1 MTNVIEMANPRT
13 HERAPKKFLPLC
25 PRSRFYVPSVLR
37 FSLRAA
43 ALATVVAISAAQP
56 ATAQETPRGKDLG
69 KRVLCMCGG
78 CEDSAGLCNHPGGT
92 FSGPCETAR
101 GMQKDLDARVIK
113 GESDD
118 QILQGMVEQ
127 YGPTVL
133 VEPPKKGFDLL
144 AWIMPIAVPLI
155 ALVLVWAVVRRWRHN
170 ATLAPAGGPQV
181 SAEFLA
187 RAQQEAGRELGRE
200 NDV

>member
-1 MTNVIEMANPRT
+1 MPNTRT
-13 HERAPKKFLPLC
+13 TKRAPKNSLRPLW
-25 PRSRFYVPSVLR
+25 PFSATSALIFVLR
-37 FSLRAA
+37 AVT
-43 ALATVVAISAAQP
+43 LATIITVSAATP
-56 ATAQETPRGKDLG
+56 ARAQETPRGKALG

-101 GMQKDLDARVIK
+101 GMQKDLDAHVTR

-118 QILQGMVEQ
+118 QILQAMVEQ

-133 VEPPKKGFDLL
+133 VEPPEKGFDLL

-155 ALVLVWAVVRRWRHN
+155 ALVLVWEVVRRWRHK
-170 ATLAPAGGPQV
+170 ATLAPAGGPLV
-181 SAEFLA
+181 SPELLA
-187 RAQQEAGRELGRE
+187 RARQEAGREPGRE
-200 NDV
+200 NDE

>member
-1 MTNVIEMANPRT
+1 
-13 HERAPKKFLPLC
+13 
-25 PRSRFYVPSVLR
+25 
-37 FSLRAA
+37 
-43 ALATVVAISAAQP
+43 
-56 ATAQETPRGKDLG
+56 
-69 KRVLCMCGG
+69 MCGG

-101 GMQKDLDARVIK
+101 GMQKDLDAHVNK

-118 QILQGMVEQ
+118 QILQAMVEQ

-155 ALVLVWAVVRRWRHN
+155 ALVLVWEVVRRWRHK

-187 RAQQEAGRELGRE
+187 RAQQEASREPGRE
-200 NDV
+200 NDE

>member
-1 MTNVIEMANPRT
+1 MSPTP
-13 HERAPKKFLPLC
+13 
-25 PRSRFYVPSVLR
+25 
-37 FSLRAA
+37 
-43 ALATVVAISAAQP
+43 
-56 ATAQETPRGKDLG
+56 AQETPRAKALS

-101 GMQKDLDARVIK
+101 GMQKDLDAHVTR

-118 QILQGMVEQ
+118 QILQAMVEQ

-133 VEPPKKGFDLL
+133 IEPPKKGFDLL
-144 AWIMPIAVPLI
+144 AWIMPIVVPLI
-155 ALVLVWAVVRRWRHN
+155 ALVLVWEVVRRWRHK

-187 RAQQEAGRELGRE
+187 RAQREANREPGRE
-200 NDV
+200 NDE

>member
-1 MTNVIEMANPRT
+1 MTNMPDSRT
-13 HERAPKKFLPLC
+13 NERVPPKSLC
-25 PRSRFYVPSVLR
+25 PQSRFSASPVFR
-37 FSLRAA
+37 FSVRAV
-43 ALATVVAISAAQP
+43 ALATVLAMAVAIP
-56 ATAQETPRGKDLG
+56 ASAQETPRAKALS

-101 GMQKDLDARVIK
+101 GMQKDLDAHVTR

-118 QILQGMVEQ
+118 QILQAMVEQ

-144 AWIMPIAVPLI
+144 AWIMPIVVPLI
-155 ALVLVWAVVRRWRHN
+155 ALVLVWQVVRRWRHK
-170 ATLAPAGGPQV
+170 ATLVPAGGPQV

-187 RAQQEAGRELGRE
+187 RAQHEAGRESGSE
-200 NDV
+200 NDE

>member
-1 MTNVIEMANPRT
+1 MTNIRISRT
-13 HERAPKKFLPLC
+13 NERVPPNSLC
-25 PRSRFYVPSVLR
+25 PQSRFSVSSKLI
-37 FSLRAA
+37 FAFRAI
-43 ALATVVAISAAQP
+43 VVAAILTMSVAMP
-56 ATAQETPRGKDLG
+56 ARTQETPRAKALS

-101 GMQKDLDARVIK
+101 GMQKDLDAHVTR

-118 QILQGMVEQ
+118 QILQAMVEQ

-144 AWIMPIAVPLI
+144 AWVMPIVVPLI
-155 ALVLVWAVVRRWRHN
+155 ALVLVWEVVRRWRHK
-170 ATLAPAGGPQV
+170 ATLAPAGGPPV
-181 SAEFLA
+181 NAEFLA
-187 RAQQEAGRELGRE
+187 RAQREAGREPGRE
-200 NDV
+200 ND

>member
-1 MTNVIEMANPRT
+1 MTKFPNSRT
-13 HERAPKKFLPLC
+13 TERVPHQSLC
-25 PRSRFYVPSVLR
+25 PQSRFSVSSVLR
-37 FSLRAA
+37 FSLRAVT
-43 ALATVVAISAAQP
+43 LATILAISAAQP
-56 ATAQETPRGKDLG
+56 AKAQDTPRGKALG

-101 GMQKDLDARVIK
+101 GMQKDLDAHVTR

-118 QILQGMVEQ
+118 QILQAMVEQ

-155 ALVLVWAVVRRWRHN
+155 ALVLVWEVVRRWRHK
-170 ATLAPAGGPQV
+170 AALAPAGGPQV

-187 RAQQEAGRELGRE
+187 RAQREAGREPGRE
-200 NDV
+200 NDE

>member
-1 MTNVIEMANPRT
+1 MFAF
-13 HERAPKKFLPLC
+13 RAI
-25 PRSRFYVPSVLR
+25 
-37 FSLRAA
+37 
-43 ALATVVAISAAQP
+43 ALATII
-56 ATAQETPRGKDLG
+56 ATGAMSPTPAQETPRAKALS

-101 GMQKDLDARVIK
+101 GMQKDLDAHVTR

-118 QILQGMVEQ
+118 QILQAMVEQ

-155 ALVLVWAVVRRWRHN
+155 ALVLVWEVVRRWRHK

-181 SAEFLA
+181 NAEFLA
-187 RAQQEAGRELGRE
+187 RAQREAGREPGRE
-200 NDV
+200 HDE

>member
-1 MTNVIEMANPRT
+1 MTDSYNTRKS
-13 HERAPKKFLPLC
+13 ERAPQQSLC
-25 PRSRFYVPSVLR
+25 AQNRFSMFSVLR
-37 FSLRAA
+37 ISLRAVT
-43 ALATVVAISAAQP
+43 LATILAMSAIAPASAQD
-56 ATAQETPRGKDLG
+56 TPRAKALS

-78 CEDSAGLCNHPGGT
+78 CEDSVGLCNHPGGT

-101 GMQKDLDARVIK
+101 GMQKDLDAHVTR

-118 QILQGMVEQ
+118 QILQAMVEQ

-155 ALVLVWAVVRRWRHN
+155 ALVLVWEVVRRWRHK

-181 SAEFLA
+181 SPEFLV
-187 RAQQEAGRELGRE
+187 RAQREANREPGREHDE
-200 NDV
+200 

>member
-1 MTNVIEMANPRT
+1 MVNPRINQ
-13 HERAPKKFLPLC
+13 RVPQKSLC
-25 PRSRFYVPSVLR
+25 PQSRFSVSSVLR
-37 FSLRAA
+37 FSLRAV
-43 ALATVVAISAAQP
+43 ALTAIIATSVAQP
-56 ATAQETPRGKDLG
+56 ASAQDTPRGKALG

-101 GMQKDLDARVIK
+101 GMQKDLDAHVTR

-118 QILQGMVEQ
+118 QILQAMVEQ

-144 AWIMPIAVPLI
+144 AWIMPIAVPLV
-155 ALVLVWAVVRRWRHN
+155 ALVLVWEVVRRWRHK
-170 ATLAPAGGPQV
+170 ATLAPAGGPSV
-181 SAEFLA
+181 SPELLA
-187 RAQQEAGRELGRE
+187 RARQEANREPGREHDE
-200 NDV
+200 

>member
-1 MTNVIEMANPRT
+1 LVTI
-13 HERAPKKFLPLC
+13 
-25 PRSRFYVPSVLR
+25 
-37 FSLRAA
+37 
-43 ALATVVAISAAQP
+43 LATCALSP
-56 ATAQETPRGKDLG
+56 TPAQETPRGKALS

-101 GMQKDLDARVIK
+101 GMQKDLDAHVTR

-118 QILQGMVEQ
+118 QILQAMVEQ

-144 AWIMPIAVPLI
+144 AWIMPIVVPLV
-155 ALVLVWAVVRRWRHN
+155 ALVLVWEVVRRWRQK
-170 ATLAPAGGPQV
+170 ATLAPAGGPHV

-187 RAQQEAGRELGRE
+187 RAQREAHREPGRE
-200 NDV
+200 NDE

>member
-1 MTNVIEMANPRT
+1 MTKIFASRT
-13 HERAPKKFLPLC
+13 SERVLQKSLC
-25 PRSRFYVPSVLR
+25 PQSRFSVSSVLR
-37 FSLRAA
+37 FSIRAVT
-43 ALATVVAISAAQP
+43 LATILAMGAAVSAP
-56 ATAQETPRGKDLG
+56 AQETPRAKALS

-101 GMQKDLDARVIK
+101 GMQKDLDAHVTR

-118 QILQGMVEQ
+118 QILEAMVEQ

-155 ALVLVWAVVRRWRHN
+155 ALVLVWEVVRRWRHK
-170 ATLAPAGGPQV
+170 ATLAPAEGPSV
-181 SAEFLA
+181 NAEFLA
-187 RAQQEAGRELGRE
+187 RAQREAGREPGRE
-200 NDV
+200 NDE

>member
-1 MTNVIEMANPRT
+1 
-13 HERAPKKFLPLC
+13 
-25 PRSRFYVPSVLR
+25 
-37 FSLRAA
+37 
-43 ALATVVAISAAQP
+43 
-56 ATAQETPRGKDLG
+56 
-69 KRVLCMCGG
+69 MCGG

-101 GMQKDLDARVIK
+101 GMQKDLDAHVTR

-118 QILQGMVEQ
+118 QILQAMVEQ

-144 AWIMPIAVPLI
+144 AWIMPVAVPLI
-155 ALVLVWAVVRRWRHN
+155 ALVLVWEVVRRWRHK

-181 SAEFLA
+181 NAEFLA
-187 RAQQEAGRELGRE
+187 RAQREASRDPGRE

>member
-1 MTNVIEMANPRT
+1 MTSVCKTRT
-13 HERAPKKFLPLC
+13 KKSMPQTSLC
-25 PRSRFYVPSVLR
+25 SPSRFSVSSGLR
-37 FSLRAA
+37 FSLRAL
-43 ALATVVAISAAQP
+43 ALATVLTTCAMSPASAQD
-56 ATAQETPRGKDLG
+56 TPRAKALS

-101 GMQKDLDARVIK
+101 GMQKDLDAHVTRA
-113 GESDD
+113 ESDD
-118 QILQGMVEQ
+118 QILQAMVEQ

-155 ALVLVWAVVRRWRHN
+155 ALVLVWEVVRRWRHK
-170 ATLAPAGGPQV
+170 AALAPAGGPQV

-187 RAQQEAGRELGRE
+187 RAQREAGREPGRE
-200 NDV
+200 NDE

>member
-1 MTNVIEMANPRT
+1 MTNMTRPRT
-13 HERAPKKFLPLC
+13 AGRAPQQSLC
-25 PRSRFYVPSVLR
+25 PQSRFSVSSVLR
-37 FSLRAA
+37 FSLRAV
-43 ALATVVAISAAQP
+43 ALAAIIATTTAQP
-56 ATAQETPRGKDLG
+56 ATAQETPRAKDLS

-101 GMQKDLDARVIK
+101 GMQKDLDAHVTK

-118 QILQGMVEQ
+118 QILQAMVEQ

-155 ALVLVWAVVRRWRHN
+155 ALVLVWSVVRRWRHK
-170 ATLAPAGGPQV
+170 ATLVPAGGPPV
-181 SAEFLA
+181 NAEFLA
-187 RAQQEAGRELGRE
+187 RAQSESGREPGRE

>member
-1 MTNVIEMANPRT
+1 MTNMPDSRT
-13 HERAPKKFLPLC
+13 NERVPPKSLC
-25 PRSRFYVPSVLR
+25 PQSRFSASPVFR
-37 FSLRAA
+37 FSVR
-43 ALATVVAISAAQP
+43 ALALAAIIATSAAIP
-56 ATAQETPRGKDLG
+56 TFAQEAPRAKALS

-78 CEDSAGLCNHPGGT
+78 CEDSVGMCNHPGGT

-101 GMQKDLDARVIK
+101 AMQKDLDAHVTR

-118 QILQGMVEQ
+118 QILQAMVEQ

-155 ALVLVWAVVRRWRHN
+155 ALVLVWEIVRRWRHN

-187 RAQQEAGRELGRE
+187 RAQQEAGREPGRE
-200 NDV
+200 NDE

>member
-1 MTNVIEMANPRT
+1 MTSTRT
-13 HERAPKKFLPLC
+13 NARVQQKSLC
-25 PRSRFYVPSVLR
+25 PQSRFSVSSVLR
-37 FSLRAA
+37 FSVRAV
-43 ALATVVAISAAQP
+43 ALATILTTSGMSP
-56 ATAQETPRGKDLG
+56 TPAQETPRAKALS

-78 CEDSAGLCNHPGGT
+78 CEDSAGMCNHPGGT

-101 GMQKDLDARVIK
+101 GMQKDLDAHVSR

-118 QILQGMVEQ
+118 QILQAMVEQ

-155 ALVLVWAVVRRWRHN
+155 ALVLVWEVVRRWRHK

-187 RAQQEAGRELGRE
+187 RAQREAGREPGRE
-200 NDV
+200 NDE

>member
-1 MTNVIEMANPRT
+1 MTNMIQTRT
-13 HERAPKKFLPLC
+13 NERVPQNSLRPQ
-25 PRSRFYVPSVLR
+25 SRFSVSSVLR
-37 FSLRAA
+37 FSFRAV
-43 ALATVVAISAAQP
+43 ALATILATSVPSPASAQD
-56 ATAQETPRGKDLG
+56 TPRGKALG

-101 GMQKDLDARVIK
+101 GMQKDLDAHVTR

-118 QILQGMVEQ
+118 QILQAMVEQ

-155 ALVLVWAVVRRWRHN
+155 ALVLVWEVVRRWRHK

-181 SAEFLA
+181 NAEFLA
-187 RAQQEAGRELGRE
+187 RAQREASRDPGRE

>member
-1 MTNVIEMANPRT
+1 MINIPNLGTN
-13 HERAPKKFLPLC
+13 ERVPQKFPSLC
-25 PRSRFYVPSVLR
+25 PRSSFSVFSVLR
-37 FSLRAA
+37 FSLRAVT
-43 ALATVVAISAAQP
+43 LATILAISAAQP
-56 ATAQETPRGKDLG
+56 ASAQETPRGKALG

-101 GMQKDLDARVIK
+101 GMQKDLDAHVTR

-118 QILQGMVEQ
+118 QILEAMVEQ

-170 ATLAPAGGPQV
+170 ATLAPAGGPQL

-187 RAQQEAGRELGRE
+187 RAQQEAGRESGSE
-200 NDV
+200 HNE

>member
-1 MTNVIEMANPRT
+1 MSIARTNECVLKNSPRT
-13 HERAPKKFLPLC
+13 LRPF
-25 PRSRFYVPSVLR
+25 SVSSVLR
-37 FSLRAA
+37 LSLRAV
-43 ALATVVAISAAQP
+43 ALATILTMGAAAP
-56 ATAQETPRGKDLG
+56 APAQETPRAKALS

-101 GMQKDLDARVIK
+101 AMQKDLDARVTSNQ
-113 GESDD
+113 SDD
-118 QILQGMVEQ
+118 QILQAMVEQ

-155 ALVLVWAVVRRWRHN
+155 ALVLVWEVVRRWRHK
-170 ATLAPAGGPQV
+170 ATLAPASGPPV
-181 SAEFLA
+181 NAEFLA
-187 RAQQEAGRELGRE
+187 RAQREANREPGRDLDE
-200 NDV
+200 

>member
-1 MTNVIEMANPRT
+1 MANTRT
-13 HERAPKKFLPLC
+13 NERAPRRSLRPQ
-25 PRSRFYVPSVLR
+25 SRFSVFSVLR
-37 FSLRAA
+37 FSLRAI
-43 ALATVVAISAAQP
+43 ALATVITMSAAQP
-56 ATAQETPRGKDLG
+56 ASAQETPRAKDLS

-101 GMQKDLDARVIK
+101 GMQKDLDAHVTR

-118 QILQGMVEQ
+118 QILQAMVEQ

-144 AWIMPIAVPLI
+144 AWIMPIVVPLI
-155 ALVLVWAVVRRWRHN
+155 ALVLVWEVVRRWRPSRR
-170 ATLAPAGGPQV
+170 PASERRIPGP
-181 SAEFLA
+181 
-187 RAQQEAGRELGRE
+187 RAKRSRQGTGA
-200 NDV
+200 

>member
-1 MTNVIEMANPRT
+1 MTNTPISRAN
-13 HERAPKKFLPLC
+13 ERVPQQSLC
-25 PRSRFYVPSVLR
+25 PQSRRSVSSVLM

-43 ALATVVAISAAQP
+43 ALATIVTMSAAQP
-56 ATAQETPRGKDLG
+56 ASAQETPRAKALS

-101 GMQKDLDARVIK
+101 GMQKDLDAHVNRN
-113 GESDD
+113 ESDD
-118 QILQGMVEQ
+118 QILQAMVEQ

-155 ALVLVWAVVRRWRHN
+155 ALVLVWEVVRRWRHK

-187 RAQQEAGRELGRE
+187 RAQREGGREPGRE
-200 NDV
+200 HDE

>member
-1 MTNVIEMANPRT
+1 MRKTPPN
-13 HERAPKKFLPLC
+13 ERVPQKSLSPQ
-25 PRSRFYVPSVLR
+25 SRFSVSSAGKILFR
-37 FSLRAA
+37 
-43 ALATVVAISAAQP
+43 TVVLVTIIATSAAIP
-56 ATAQETPRGKDLG
+56 TFAQEAPRAKALS

-78 CEDSAGLCNHPGGT
+78 CEDSVGMCNHPGGT

-101 GMQKDLDARVIK
+101 AMQKDLDAHVTR

-118 QILQGMVEQ
+118 QILQAMVEQ

-155 ALVLVWAVVRRWRHN
+155 ALVLVWEVVRRWRHK

-187 RAQQEAGRELGRE
+187 RAQQEAGREPGRE
-200 NDV
+200 NDE

>member
-1 MTNVIEMANPRT
+1 
-13 HERAPKKFLPLC
+13 
-25 PRSRFYVPSVLR
+25 
-37 FSLRAA
+37 
-43 ALATVVAISAAQP
+43 
-56 ATAQETPRGKDLG
+56 
-69 KRVLCMCGG
+69 MCGG
-78 CEDSAGLCNHPGGT
+78 CEDSVGLCNHPGGT

-101 GMQKDLDARVIK
+101 GMQKDLDAHVTK

-118 QILQGMVEQ
+118 QILQAMVEQ

-155 ALVLVWAVVRRWRHN
+155 ALVLVWEVVRRWRHK
-170 ATLAPAGGPQV
+170 ATLAPAGGPPV
-181 SAEFLA
+181 SSEFLA
-187 RAQQEAGRELGRE
+187 RAQQEANGEPGRE

>member
-1 MTNVIEMANPRT
+1 MVNTRNT
-13 HERAPKKFLPLC
+13 ERVPQKFLSLC
-25 PRSRFYVPSVLR
+25 PQSRFSVSSVLR
-37 FSLRAA
+37 FSLRAIA
-43 ALATVVAISAAQP
+43 VATILTTCAMSP
-56 ATAQETPRGKDLG
+56 TPAQETPRAKDLS

-101 GMQKDLDARVIK
+101 GMQKDLDAHVTR

-118 QILQGMVEQ
+118 QILQAMVEQ

-155 ALVLVWAVVRRWRHN
+155 ALVLVWEVVRRWRHK

-187 RAQQEAGRELGRE
+187 RAQSEAGREPGRE
-200 NDV
+200 HDE

>member
-1 MTNVIEMANPRT
+1 MSYTHTTKRVPQNSPRT
-13 HERAPKKFLPLC
+13 LRPFSAHSALIFAVRAIILASFL
-25 PRSRFYVPSVLR
+25 
-37 FSLRAA
+37 
-43 ALATVVAISAAQP
+43 AISAAQP
-56 ATAQETPRGKDLG
+56 ATAQETPRAKALS

-101 GMQKDLDARVIK
+101 GMQKDLDAHVTK

-118 QILQGMVEQ
+118 QILQAMVEQ

-187 RAQQEAGRELGRE
+187 RAQQEAGRESGRE

>member
-1 MTNVIEMANPRT
+1 MTDRSGTRSNEV
-13 HERAPKKFLPLC
+13 LPQNALR
-25 PRSRFYVPSVLR
+25 PASHFSVCSAWLR
-37 FSLRAA
+37 FWLRALA
-43 ALATVVAISAAQP
+43 LVTILATCALSP
-56 ATAQETPRGKDLG
+56 TPAQETPRGKALS

-101 GMQKDLDARVIK
+101 GMQKDLDAHVTR

-118 QILQGMVEQ
+118 QILQAMVEQ

-144 AWIMPIAVPLI
+144 AWIMPIVVPLV
-155 ALVLVWAVVRRWRHN
+155 ALVLVWEVVRRWRQK
-170 ATLAPAGGPQV
+170 ATLAPAGGPHV

-187 RAQQEAGRELGRE
+187 RAQREAHREPGRE
-200 NDV
+200 NDE

>member
-1 MTNVIEMANPRT
+1 MTNRGTACTKELAPQNSPR
-13 HERAPKKFLPLC
+13 PQ
-25 PRSRFYVPSVLR
+25 SRLAVPASLLG
-37 FSLRAA
+37 FWLRAFVLA
-43 ALATVVAISAAQP
+43 AVLTTCATSPTPAQ
-56 ATAQETPRGKDLG
+56 QTPRAKALS

-101 GMQKDLDARVIK
+101 SMQKDLDAHVTR

-118 QILQGMVEQ
+118 QILQAMVEQ

-144 AWIMPIAVPLI
+144 AWIMPIVVPLI
-155 ALVLVWAVVRRWRHN
+155 ALVLVWEVVRRWRHK
-170 ATLAPAGGPQV
+170 ATLAPAGGPPV
-181 SAEFLA
+181 SAAFLA
-187 RAQQEAGRELGRE
+187 RAQREANREPGRE
-200 NDV
+200 NNE

>member
-1 MTNVIEMANPRT
+1 MINF
-13 HERAPKKFLPLC
+13 PKIYEVSQNSSLPQR
-25 PRSRFYVPSVLR
+25 P
-37 FSLRAA
+37 FSATSALIFALRAII
-43 ALATVVAISAAQP
+43 LATIIATSAATP
-56 ATAQETPRGKDLG
+56 TPAQETPRAKALG

-78 CEDSAGLCNHPGGT
+78 CEDSAGMCNHPGGT

-101 GMQKDLDARVIK
+101 GMQKDLDAHVTR

-118 QILQGMVEQ
+118 QILQAMVEQ

-155 ALVLVWAVVRRWRHN
+155 ALVLVWEVVRRWRHK

-187 RAQQEAGRELGRE
+187 RAQREAGRESGTE
-200 NDV
+200 HDE

>member
-1 MTNVIEMANPRT
+1 MTSLLNTRT
-13 HERAPKKFLPLC
+13 NEPKPHQSLC
-25 PRSRFYVPSVLR
+25 PQSRFSVYSVLR
-37 FSLRAA
+37 FSLRAI
-43 ALATVVAISAAQP
+43 ALAAIIATTTAQP
-56 ATAQETPRGKDLG
+56 ATAQETPRAKALS

-101 GMQKDLDARVIK
+101 AMQKDLDAHVTR

-118 QILQGMVEQ
+118 QILQAFVEQ

-144 AWIMPIAVPLI
+144 AWIMPIAVPLV
-155 ALVLVWAVVRRWRHN
+155 ALVLVWEVVRRWRHK

-181 SAEFLA
+181 NAEFLA
-187 RAQQEAGRELGRE
+187 RAQREAGREPGRE
-200 NDV
+200 NVE